1 MNTGSGLKMEPLN
14 FLMTMHKDEVC
25 MHFLSALAEQM
36 VTSAPRLAAY
46 PGGSPPL
53 LHIPVAPCNSAFI
66 SVRTVQVYPPL
77 FGHYRRSMFV
87 YQTKTSTVRLNFRL
101 YVAK

>member
-1 MNTGSGLKMEPLN
+1 
-14 FLMTMHKDEVC
+14 

-66 SVRTVQVYPPL
+66 SLRTVQVYQTLLGTTDVVCLCIKRKPAP
-77 FGHYRRSMFV
+77 FGYISGYTLPNRNLRM
-87 YQTKTSTVRLNFRL
+87 YWPK
-101 YVAK
+101 